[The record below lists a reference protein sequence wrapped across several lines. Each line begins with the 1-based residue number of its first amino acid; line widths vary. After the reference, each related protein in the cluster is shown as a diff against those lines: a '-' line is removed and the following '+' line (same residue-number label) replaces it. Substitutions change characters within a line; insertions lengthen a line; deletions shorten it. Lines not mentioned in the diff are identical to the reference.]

1 MIEVFKTNV
10 RKLYDAKRLLGL
22 IHKKFKDYKANFD
35 LKDCDKILRVQSA
48 SGFVQPDFLVN
59 LMREYGFEAEVLPD
73 EVNAL
78 IQGIEPA

>member
-1 MIEVFKTNV
+1 MVEVFKTNV
-10 RKLYDAKRLLGL
+10 RKLYDAKRLLSL

>member
-1 MIEVFKTNV
+1 MVEVFKTNV
-10 RKLYDAKRLLGL
+10 RKLYDAKKLLRL

-73 EVNAL
+73 EVNAFD
-78 IQGIEPA
+78 PAY